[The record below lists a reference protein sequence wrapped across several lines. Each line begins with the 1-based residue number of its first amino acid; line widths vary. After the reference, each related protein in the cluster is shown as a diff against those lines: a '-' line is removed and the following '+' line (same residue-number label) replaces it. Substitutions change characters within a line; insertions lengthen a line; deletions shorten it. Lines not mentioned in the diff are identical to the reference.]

1 MSGLHQPQRLLDS
14 VSAASNQASAAQAT
28 DAYPRLSVHIIWSSL
43 TGTVDGTVKLQVS
56 NTGGDWVD
64 KTGASVTLSGAS
76 GADMISLNGV
86 CTEFY
91 YRVVYTK
98 NNITGGTISAVVAAK
113 AA

>member
-1 MSGLHQPQRLLDS
+1 MSGLYSPQRLLDAA
-14 VSAASNQASAAQAT
+14 SAASDQISSAEST
-28 DAYPRLSVHIIWSSL
+28 DAYPRLSFHVIWASL
-43 TGTVDGTVKLQVS
+43 TGTIDGTVKVQVS

-86 CTEFY
+86 VTEHY

-98 NNITGGTISAVVAAK
+98 NNISGGTITVVGAAK